1 MRKFTLASLLL
12 TTILLTNFSFAQT
25 CDSTCCEQPQN
36 QIQFHLVNDYS
47 VSYLKMLSP
56 SSGLRYKIDLGLNG
70 TTGDEDV
77 TIRHLYSTSQA
88 SSEDRTEDNNGSSQY
103 VNLVLNYMMFHRL
116 ADEVSCYWGAGPL
129 LSYSRFSTET
139 NSDWHYVNQNQ
150 NDVHKGKSEY
160 SNSMLGI
167 GLQLSLGLEVLLT
180 QKLSF
185 LAEFNLNGTYSWNKN
200 SSFSKD
206 ETKSPNQYNS
216 ESKYESDGASWNYG
230 LNRLKL
236 GIAYRF

>member
-25 CDSTCCEQPQN
+25 CDSTCTKD

-56 SSGLRYKIDLGLNG
+56 TSGLRYKIDLGLSGSSGDTDATNKQVYG
-70 TTGDEDV
+70 TNQT
-77 TIRHLYSTSQA
+77 STQ
-88 SSEDRTEDNNGSSQY
+88 DRTEDNNSSSQY
-103 VNLVLNYMMFHRL
+103 VNLVFNYMMFYKL
-116 ADEVSCYWGAGPL
+116 ADEVSFYWGAGPL
-129 LSYSRFSTET
+129 LGYSRFSSET

-160 SNSMLGI
+160 SNSTLGI
-167 GLQLSLGLEVLLT
+167 GLQLALGMEVLIT
-180 QKLSF
+180 QKLS
-185 LAEFNLNGTYSWNKN
+185 LVAEFNLNGTYSWNN
-200 SSFSKD
+200 YSSSSKD
-206 ETKSPNQYNS
+206 ETKGSNQYNS
-216 ESKYESDGASWNYG
+216 ESKYESDGTSWNYG